1 MIKHAWDGYYKYALG
16 ENEVKPLS
24 KKGHSAA
31 VFGRT
36 HLGATLVDSLD
47 TLYIA
52 GLHDEFNDA
61 TKWVKDHFHI
71 AEVSMCNCRNYSQF
85 THSLKTLI
93 PY

>member
-1 MIKHAWDGYYKYALG
+1 MIKHAWDGYFKYALG

-52 GLHDEFNDA
+52 GLHDEFHDA
-61 TKWVKDHFHI
+61 TKWVKEHFHI
-71 AEVSMCNCRNYSQF
+71 AEVSM
-85 THSLKTLI
+85 
-93 PY
+93 